1 MRHAGL
7 NMGITQSYVRF
18 ALSFLLFSSGI
29 YFQLWY
35 LLVFGGILFYTA
47 YTKFCLMFSIL
58 GINKKLSIENYFHAL
73 IPKYSPHASCIFNEL
88 GELIYINNAAKE
100 TFLNLDDA
108 TYFGISDIND
118 RINNDT
124 IADMLFENRGQ
135 TFQLHIHGMQ
145 KEGVLL
151 LQAHNITNVLKLEY
165 INSNLQTEVEHALSD
180 NELKNHLLAQQ
191 SKLATTGQLIEN
203 ITHQWKQPL
212 STLSVLF
219 QNMKI
224 NNEMGTLTAK
234 EAEETVTQGLKLTQI
249 MEKTVDDFR
258 NFFKVDKERSDF
270 TVQSCLEDVMLI
282 LGAAL
287 QKAGILVNNN
297 IYETVK
303 VQGLKNE
310 FTQVLLNIINN
321 AKDALIETNPA
332 TKKIDIDTS
341 IVDDRVR
348 ICITD
353 TAGGIP
359 KEHMDKIFESH
370 FTTKEDKEGTGIGL
384 HMSKTIIETDMHGSI
399 KAENTT
405 QGARFIIELPILTN

>member
-1 MRHAGL
+1 
-7 NMGITQSYVRF
+7 
-18 ALSFLLFSSGI
+18 
-29 YFQLWY
+29 
-35 LLVFGGILFYTA
+35 
-47 YTKFCLMFSIL
+47 
-58 GINKKLSIENYFHAL
+58 
-73 IPKYSPHASCIFNEL
+73 
-88 GELIYINNAAKE
+88 
-100 TFLNLDDA
+100 
-108 TYFGISDIND
+108 
-118 RINNDT
+118 
-124 IADMLFENRGQ
+124 
-135 TFQLHIHGMQ
+135 
-145 KEGVLL
+145 
-151 LQAHNITNVLKLEY
+151 
-165 INSNLQTEVEHALSD
+165 
-180 NELKNHLLAQQ
+180 
-191 SKLATTGQLIEN
+191 
-203 ITHQWKQPL
+203 PL